1 VKIQLK
7 LFAGLRVKLPPSA
20 ERHLAEL
27 DVPVG
32 ATVLDVLRRLEVPPE
47 QGKLILINGR
57 HAELNSRLA
66 PGDLLAVFPPVG
78 GG

>member
-7 LFAGLRVKLPPSA
+7 LFAGLRARLPGSA

-27 DVPVG
+27 EIEAG

-57 HAELNSRLA
+57 HGELNSRLA